1 MSEEDAALFW
11 EIGNN
16 PAHDPEG
23 VSVGP
28 MLSDRAAPI
37 VEEAAP
43 EIAISIRPVPN
54 NGPDD
59 SRCMRDRPD
68 DSRCMKDGLDDPR
81 CTDVCDSPD
90 NSLHSP
96 RAGVDGSPNR

>member
-16 PAHDPEG
+16 PAPNPEG

-28 MLSDRAAPI
+28 MISDKAATI
-37 VEEAAP
+37 AKEAAL
-43 EIAISIRPVPN
+43 ETAISVRPVPN
-54 NGPDD
+54 DGPDNSRCMGDRPDD

-68 DSRCMKDGLDDPR
+68 DS
-81 CTDVCDSPD
+81 
-90 NSLHSP
+90 
-96 RAGVDGSPNR
+96 